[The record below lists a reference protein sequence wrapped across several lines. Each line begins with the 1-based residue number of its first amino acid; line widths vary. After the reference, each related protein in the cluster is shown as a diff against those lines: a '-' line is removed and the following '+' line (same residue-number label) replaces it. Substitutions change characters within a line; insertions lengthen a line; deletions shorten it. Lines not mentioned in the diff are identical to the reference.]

1 MGYLQAHRGKVSQR
15 TILPSTS
22 ALRGRVYELR
32 YDSETATKTK
42 YIVLGINIYPKGG
55 GKSKQLLHCLDLDEI
70 PMAEVRKLIRSAS
83 NIVTGYKRGLEH
95 QQLIIEG
102 RSTAIYDAQ
111 LKKLQK
117 RIPGIYKTFKLNKIT
132 KFELTNYD
140 FTSIADTATKKKF
153 GIVDED

>member
-1 MGYLQAHRGKVSQR
+1 MGYLQTHRGLVSER
-15 TILPSTS
+15 TTIPSSS
-22 ALRGRVYELR
+22 ARRGRVYELK
-32 YDSETATKTK
+32 YKSESASKTI
-42 YIVLGINIYPKGG
+42 YLVLGINIYPKSG

-70 PMAEVRKLIRSAS
+70 PVAEVRKLIRSAS
-83 NIVTGYKRGLEH
+83 EIITGYKSGLKH

-102 RSTAIYDAQ
+102 RSTAIYDGQ

-140 FTSIADTATKKKF
+140 FISITDTRTKKKF
-153 GIVDED
+153 GLK

>member
-1 MGYLQAHRGKVSQR
+1 MGHLQTHRGLISER
-15 TILPSTS
+15 TAIPPTS
-22 ALRGRVYELR
+22 ARRGRVYELR
-32 YDSETATKTK
+32 YNSETASKTL
-42 YIVLGINIYPKGG
+42 YLVLGINIYPKSGG
-55 GKSKQLLHCLDLDEI
+55 ASKQLLHCLDLDEI
-70 PMAEVRKLIRSAS
+70 PVGEVRKLIRSAS
-83 NIVTGYKRGLEH
+83 EIITGYKRGLEH

-102 RSTAIYDAQ
+102 RSTAIYDGQ

-140 FTSIADTATKKKF
+140 FISITDTRTKKKL

>member
-1 MGYLQAHRGKVSQR
+1 MGYLQTHRGLVSEKT
-15 TILPSTS
+15 TIPSTS

-32 YDSETATKTK
+32 YNSKTATNTK
-42 YIVLGINIYPKGG
+42 YIVLGMNIYPKSG

-70 PMAEVRKLIRSAS
+70 PVAEVRKLIKNAS
-83 NIVTGYKRGLEH
+83 DIATGYKNGLEH

-102 RSTAIYDAQ
+102 RSTAIYDGQ

-140 FTSIADTATKKKF
+140 FISITDTRTKKKF

>member
-70 PMAEVRKLIRSAS
+70 PMAEVRKLIKNAS
-83 NIVTGYKRGLEH
+83 GIVTGYKRGLEH

>member
-1 MGYLQAHRGKVSQR
+1 MGYLQTHRGLVSEKT
-15 TILPSTS
+15 TIPSTS
-22 ALRGRVYELR
+22 ALRGRVYELK
-32 YDSETATKTK
+32 YDSETASKTK

-70 PMAEVRKLIRSAS
+70 PVAEVRKLIRSAS
-83 NIVTGYKRGLEH
+83 EIITGYKRGLKH

-102 RSTAIYDAQ
+102 RSTAIYDGQ

-140 FTSIADTATKKKF
+140 FISITDTRTKKKF

>member
-1 MGYLQAHRGKVSQR
+1 MGYLQTHRGLVSER
-15 TILPSTS
+15 TTIPSSS
-22 ALRGRVYELR
+22 ARRGRVYELK
-32 YDSETATKTK
+32 YKSESASKTI
-42 YIVLGINIYPKGG
+42 YLVLGINIYPKSG

-70 PMAEVRKLIRSAS
+70 PVAEVRKLIRSAS
-83 NIVTGYKRGLEH
+83 EIIIGWKSGLKH

-102 RSTAIYDAQ
+102 RSTAIYDGQ

-140 FTSIADTATKKKF
+140 FISISDTATKKKF

>member
-1 MGYLQAHRGKVSQR
+1 MGYLQTHKGLVSER
-15 TILPSTS
+15 TTIPPTS

-32 YDSETATKTK
+32 YESETASKTK
-42 YIVLGINIYPKGG
+42 YIVLGINIYPKTG

-70 PMAEVRKLIRSAS
+70 PVAEVRKLIRSAS
-83 NIVTGYKRGLEH
+83 EIITGYKSGLKH

-102 RSTAIYDAQ
+102 RSTAIYDGQ

-140 FTSIADTATKKKF
+140 FISITDTRTKNKF

>member
-1 MGYLQAHRGKVSQR
+1 MGYLQTHRGLISER
-15 TILPSTS
+15 TPIPSTS
-22 ALRGRVYELR
+22 ARRGRVYELR
-32 YDSETATKTK
+32 YDSETATNTK
-42 YIVLGINIYPKGG
+42 YIVLGINIYPKSG

-70 PMAEVRKLIRSAS
+70 PVAEVRKLIREAS
-83 NIVTGYKRGLEH
+83 DIVTGFKSGLEH

-102 RSTAIYDAQ
+102 RSRVIYDKQ

-140 FTSIADTATKKKF
+140 FISITDTRTKKKL

>member
-1 MGYLQAHRGKVSQR
+1 MGYLQTHRKLYTER
-15 TILPSTS
+15 TDLSPDS

-32 YDSETATKTK
+32 YDSKTASKQM
-42 YIVLGINIYPKGG
+42 YLVLGINIYPKGG
-55 GKSKQLLHCLDLDEI
+55 SKSKQLLHCLDLDEI
-70 PMAEVRKLIRSAS
+70 PVAEVRKLIKEAS
-83 NIVTGYKRGLEH
+83 GIVTGWKAGLEH

-102 RSTAIYDAQ
+102 RNTAVYDKQ

-140 FTSIADTATKKKF
+140 FISLIDTRTKKRF

>member
-1 MGYLQAHRGKVSQR
+1 MGYLQTHRGLVSER
-15 TILPSTS
+15 TTIPSSS
-22 ALRGRVYELR
+22 ARRGRVYELK
-32 YDSETATKTK
+32 YKSESASKTI
-42 YIVLGINIYPKGG
+42 YLVLGINIYPKSG

-70 PMAEVRKLIRSAS
+70 PVAEVRKLIRGAS
-83 NIVTGYKRGLEH
+83 GIEIGWKSGLKH

-102 RSTAIYDAQ
+102 RSTAIYDGQ

-140 FTSIADTATKKKF
+140 FISISDTATKKKF
-153 GIVDED
+153 GIVDEN

>member
-1 MGYLQAHRGKVSQR
+1 MGYLQIHRGLVSER
-15 TILPSTS
+15 TTIPSTA
-22 ALRGRVYELR
+22 ALRGRVYELK
-32 YDSETATKTK
+32 YKSETASKK
-42 YIVLGINIYPKGG
+42 IYLVLGINIYPKSG

-70 PMAEVRKLIRSAS
+70 PVAEVRKLIREAS
-83 NIVTGYKRGLEH
+83 GIVTGYKSGLEH

-102 RSTAIYDAQ
+102 RSTAIYDGQ

-140 FTSIADTATKKKF
+140 FISITDTRTKKKF
-153 GIVDED
+153 GLV

>member
-1 MGYLQAHRGKVSQR
+1 MGHIQSHRSKITKR
-15 TILPSTS
+15 TDIDVGQ
-22 ALRGRVYELR
+22 ALRGRVYEIR
-32 YDSETATKTK
+32 YESDTATKGK
-42 YIVLGINIYPKGG
+42 YVVLGINIYPKGG

-70 PMAEVRKLIRSAS
+70 PMAEVRKLIKNAS
-83 NIVTGYKRGLEH
+83 GIVTGYKRGLEH

-102 RSTAIYDAQ
+102 RNTAVYDKQ

-117 RIPGIYKTFKLNKIT
+117 RIPGIYKTFKLSKIK

>member
-1 MGYLQAHRGKVSQR
+1 MGYLQTHRGLVSER
-15 TILPSTS
+15 TTIPATS

-32 YDSETATKTK
+32 YDSKTATNTK
-42 YIVLGINIYPKGG
+42 YIVLGINIYPKAG

-70 PMAEVRKLIRSAS
+70 PVAEVRKLIRGAS
-83 NIVTGYKRGLEH
+83 DIATGWKSGLEH

-102 RSTAIYDAQ
+102 RSTAVYDNQ
-111 LKKLQK
+111 LKKLSK
-117 RIPGIYKTFKLNKIT
+117 KFPGIYKTFKLNKIT

-140 FTSIADTATKKKF
+140 FISITDTRIKKKF

>member
-1 MGYLQAHRGKVSQR
+1 MGYLQTHRGLVSEK
-15 TILPSTS
+15 TIISPGS
-22 ALRGRVYELR
+22 ALRGRVYELS

-42 YIVLGINIYPKGG
+42 YVVLGINIYPKAG

-70 PMAEVRKLIRSAS
+70 PVAEVRKLIRGAS
-83 NIVTGYKRGLEH
+83 DIATGWKSGLEH

-102 RSTAIYDAQ
+102 RSTAVYDNQ
-111 LKKLQK
+111 LKKLSK
-117 RIPGIYKTFKLNKIT
+117 KFPGIYKTFKLNKIT

-140 FTSIADTATKKKF
+140 FLSIADTKTKKKF

>member
-1 MGYLQAHRGKVSQR
+1 MGYIQSHRSKITER
-15 TILPSTS
+15 TDIEVGQ
-22 ALRGRVYELR
+22 ALRGRVYEIR
-32 YDSETATKTK
+32 YESDTATKGK
-42 YIVLGINIYPKGG
+42 YVVLGINIYPKGG

-70 PMAEVRKLIRSAS
+70 PMAEVRKLIKNAS
-83 NIVTGYKRGLEH
+83 GIVTGYKRGLEH

-102 RSTAIYDAQ
+102 RNTAVYDKQ

-117 RIPGIYKTFKLNKIT
+117 RIPGIYKTFKLNKIK

-140 FTSIADTATKKKF
+140 FISITDTRTKNKF

>member
-1 MGYLQAHRGKVSQR
+1 VGHIQSHRSKITER
-15 TILPSTS
+15 TDIEVGQ
-22 ALRGRVYELR
+22 ALRGRVYEIR
-32 YDSETATKTK
+32 YESDTATKGK
-42 YIVLGINIYPKGG
+42 YVVLGINIYPKGG

-70 PMAEVRKLIRSAS
+70 PMAEVRKLIKNAS
-83 NIVTGYKRGLEH
+83 GIVTGYKRGLEH

>member
-1 MGYLQAHRGKVSQR
+1 MGYIHSHRSKITER
-15 TILPSTS
+15 TDIEVGQ
-22 ALRGRVYELR
+22 ALRGRVYEIR
-32 YDSETATKTK
+32 YESDTATKGK
-42 YIVLGINIYPKGG
+42 YVVLGINIYPKGG

-70 PMAEVRKLIRSAS
+70 PMAEVRKLIKNAS
-83 NIVTGYKRGLEH
+83 GIVTGYKRGLEH

-102 RSTAIYDAQ
+102 RNTAVYDKQ

-117 RIPGIYKTFKLNKIT
+117 RIPGIYKTFKLSKIK

>member
-1 MGYLQAHRGKVSQR
+1 MGYLQTHRGLISDR
-15 TILPSTS
+15 TVIAPGS
-22 ALRGRVYELR
+22 ALRGRVYELS
-32 YDSETATKTK
+32 YDSETSTKTK
-42 YIVLGINIYPKGG
+42 YVVLGINIYPKAG

-70 PMAEVRKLIRSAS
+70 PVAEVRKLIREAS
-83 NIVTGYKRGLEH
+83 GIVTGWKSGLEH

-102 RSTAIYDAQ
+102 RNTAVYDKQ

-117 RIPGIYKTFKLNKIT
+117 RIPGIYKTFKLNKIK

-140 FTSIADTATKKKF
+140 FISITDTRTKNKF

>member
-1 MGYLQAHRGKVSQR
+1 MGYLQTHRGLVSER
-15 TILPSTS
+15 TTIPSTS

-32 YDSETATKTK
+32 YDSETATNTK
-42 YIVLGINIYPKGG
+42 YIVLGINIYPKVG

-70 PMAEVRKLIRSAS
+70 PVAEVRKLIREAS
-83 NIVTGYKRGLEH
+83 GIVTGWKSGLEH

-102 RSTAIYDAQ
+102 RSRVIYDKQ

-140 FTSIADTATKKKF
+140 FISLIDTRTKKKF
-153 GIVDED
+153 GLV

>member
-1 MGYLQAHRGKVSQR
+1 MGHLQTHRGLISER
-15 TILPSTS
+15 TPIPSTS
-22 ALRGRVYELR
+22 ARRGRVYELR
-32 YDSETATKTK
+32 YDSETATNTK
-42 YIVLGINIYPKGG
+42 YIVLGINIYPKSG

-70 PMAEVRKLIRSAS
+70 PVAEVRKLIREAS
-83 NIVTGYKRGLEH
+83 GIVTGWKSGLEH

-102 RSTAIYDAQ
+102 RSTAIYDNQ

-140 FTSIADTATKKKF
+140 FMSITDTRTKKKF

>member
-1 MGYLQAHRGKVSQR
+1 MGYLQTHRGKVSQR
-15 TILPSTS
+15 TILPATS

-42 YIVLGINIYPKGG
+42 YIVLGINIYPKAGS
-55 GKSKQLLHCLDLDEI
+55 KAKQLLHCLDLDEI
-70 PMAEVRKLIRSAS
+70 PVAEVRKLIREAS
-83 NIVTGYKRGLEH
+83 DIVTGFKSGLEH

-102 RSTAIYDAQ
+102 RSTAVYDNQ
-111 LKKLQK
+111 LKKLSK
-117 RIPGIYKTFKLNKIT
+117 KFPGIYKTFKLNKIT

-140 FTSIADTATKKKF
+140 FISITDTRIKKKF

>member
-1 MGYLQAHRGKVSQR
+1 MGYLQTHRGLVSER
-15 TILPSTS
+15 TTIPATS

-42 YIVLGINIYPKGG
+42 YIVLGINIYPKAG

-102 RSTAIYDAQ
+102 RSTAIYDEQ
-111 LKKLQK
+111 LRKLQK

-140 FTSIADTATKKKF
+140 FISLIDDRTKKRF
-153 GIVDED
+153 GIVDEN

>member
-1 MGYLQAHRGKVSQR
+1 MGHLKTHRGLVSER
-15 TILPSTS
+15 TTIPSSS
-22 ALRGRVYELR
+22 ALRGRVYELK

-55 GKSKQLLHCLDLDEI
+55 GKSKQLLHCLDLGEI
-70 PMAEVRKLIRSAS
+70 PVREVRKLIREAS
-83 NIVTGYKRGLEH
+83 DIVTGFKSGLEH

-102 RSTAIYDAQ
+102 RSTAIYDGQ

-140 FTSIADTATKKKF
+140 FTSLADTRTKKKF
-153 GIVDED
+153 GLE

>member
-1 MGYLQAHRGKVSQR
+1 MGYLQTHRGKVSQR
-15 TILPSTS
+15 TILPATS

-42 YIVLGINIYPKGG
+42 YIVLGINIYPKSGG
-55 GKSKQLLHCLDLDEI
+55 ASKQLLHCLDLDEI
-70 PMAEVRKLIRSAS
+70 PMAEVRKLIKNAS
-83 NIVTGYKRGLEH
+83 GIVTGYKRGLEH

>member
-1 MGYLQAHRGKVSQR
+1 MGYLQTHRGLVSER
-15 TILPSTS
+15 TTIPATS

-32 YDSETATKTK
+32 YDSKTATNTK
-42 YIVLGINIYPKGG
+42 YIVLGINIYPKAG

-70 PMAEVRKLIRSAS
+70 PVAEVRKLIRGAS
-83 NIVTGYKRGLEH
+83 DIATGWKSGLEH

-102 RSTAIYDAQ
+102 RSTAVYDNQ
-111 LKKLQK
+111 LKKLSK
-117 RIPGIYKTFKLNKIT
+117 KFPGIYKTFKLNKIT

-140 FTSIADTATKKKF
+140 FLSIADTKTKKKF

>member
-1 MGYLQAHRGKVSQR
+1 MGYLQTHRGLVSER
-15 TILPSTS
+15 TIIPPGS

-32 YDSETATKTK
+32 YDSETATNTK
-42 YIVLGINIYPKGG
+42 YIVLGINIYPKSGG
-55 GKSKQLLHCLDLDEI
+55 ASKQLLHCLDLDEI
-70 PMAEVRKLIRSAS
+70 PVAEVRKLIRSAS
-83 NIVTGYKRGLEH
+83 GIVTGYKRGLEH

-102 RSTAIYDAQ
+102 RSTAIYDGQ

-140 FTSIADTATKKKF
+140 FISITDTRIKKKF

>member
-1 MGYLQAHRGKVSQR
+1 MGYLQTHRGLISDR
-15 TILPSTS
+15 TVIAPGS

-32 YDSETATKTK
+32 YDSETATNTK
-42 YIVLGINIYPKGG
+42 YIVLGINIYPKSG

-70 PMAEVRKLIRSAS
+70 PVAEVRKLIREAS
-83 NIVTGYKRGLEH
+83 GIVTGWKSGLEH

-102 RSTAIYDAQ
+102 RSTAIYDNQ

-140 FTSIADTATKKKF
+140 FISLIGTRTKKKF
-153 GIVDED
+153 GLV

>member
-42 YIVLGINIYPKGG
+42 YIVLGINIYPKAG

>member
-1 MGYLQAHRGKVSQR
+1 MGYLQTHRGLISER
-15 TILPSTS
+15 TPIDTTS

-32 YDSETATKTK
+32 YDSTTASKTL
-42 YIVLGINIYPKGG
+42 YLVLGLNLYPRGG

-70 PMAEVRKLIRSAS
+70 PIAEVRKLIRSAS
-83 NIVTGYKRGLEH
+83 DIVTGYKKGLEH

-102 RSTAIYDAQ
+102 RSTAIYDGQ

-117 RIPGIYKTFKLNKIT
+117 RIPGTYKTFKLNKIT

-140 FTSIADTATKKKF
+140 FISITDTRTKKKF

>member
-1 MGYLQAHRGKVSQR
+1 MGYLQTHRGLVSER
-15 TILPSTS
+15 TIIPPGS

-32 YDSETATKTK
+32 YDSETATNTK
-42 YIVLGINIYPKGG
+42 YIVLGINIYPKSGG
-55 GKSKQLLHCLDLDEI
+55 ASKQLLHCLDLDEI
-70 PMAEVRKLIRSAS
+70 PVAEVRKLIRSAS
-83 NIVTGYKRGLEH
+83 GIVTGYKRGLEH

-102 RSTAIYDAQ
+102 RSTAIYDGQ

-140 FTSIADTATKKKF
+140 FISITDTRTKNKF

>member
-1 MGYLQAHRGKVSQR
+1 MGYIQSHRSKITER
-15 TILPSTS
+15 TDIEVGQ
-22 ALRGRVYELR
+22 ALRGRVYEIR
-32 YDSETATKTK
+32 YESGTATKGK
-42 YIVLGINIYPKGG
+42 YVVLGINIYPKGG

-70 PMAEVRKLIRSAS
+70 PVGEVRKLIRNAS
-83 NIVTGYKRGLEH
+83 GIVTGWKRGLEH

-102 RSTAIYDAQ
+102 RSTAIYDGQ

-117 RIPGIYKTFKLNKIT
+117 RIPGIYKTFKLSKIK

>member
-1 MGYLQAHRGKVSQR
+1 MGYLQTHRGLVSER
-15 TILPSTS
+15 TTIPATS

-42 YIVLGINIYPKGG
+42 YIVLGINIYPKSGG
-55 GKSKQLLHCLDLDEI
+55 ASKQLLHCLDLDEI
-70 PMAEVRKLIRSAS
+70 PMAEVRKLIKNAS
-83 NIVTGYKRGLEH
+83 GIVTGYKRGLEH

-102 RSTAIYDAQ
+102 RNTAVYDKQ

-117 RIPGIYKTFKLNKIT
+117 RIPGIYKTFKLSKIK